1 MMYNAKTQLFRRNP
15 NLGAISA
22 YSSCL
27 WDFICKI
34 ISAQEVT
41 LNEIA
46 FNRVCLCYAVLQSF
60 DEGLLT
66 KLVFACKL
74 RNRLIEDCYANI
86 PNSPGHM
93 RVYLNIYRV
102 VVTHMSD
109 S

>member
-1 MMYNAKTQLFRRNP
+1 MYNTQTQLFRRNP

-41 LNEIA
+41 LNDIA

-66 KLVFACKL
+66 KCIFRYEL
-74 RNRLIEDCYANI
+74 RSRLIEDCYANI

-102 VVTHMSD
+102 FVTHMND